1 MKDLSNHYIGHDD
14 PATPPDGGCMGSI
27 IAMVLGLILCGII
40 TFFTGCTPRTIVET
54 HEVPVYVHDT
64 LTTTVVRYDSI
75 HHRDSIYL
83 ETFIKGDTVHVNKYV
98 EKWRTKTETKH
109 DTITRSV
116 ETPVEVERT
125 VTITKEVAKPLTGW
139 QTFRIW
145 LGSIVIL
152 LAASTLIVLALY
164 LLYTY
169 RPKRNKS

>member
-1 MKDLSNHYIGHDD
+1 MKDLSNHYIGHED
-14 PATPPDGGCMGSI
+14 PTMPPDGGCMGSI

-145 LGSIVIL
+145 LANIVLVL
-152 LAASTLIVLALY
+152 LAVALAGLAAFLVYY
-164 LLYTY
+164 L
-169 RPKRNKS
+169 RFKPKKT

>member
-1 MKDLSNHYIGHDD
+1 MKDLSNHYIGHD
-14 PATPPDGGCMGSI
+14 PTTPPDGGCMGSI

-83 ETFIKGDTVHVNKYV
+83 ETFIKGDTVHINKYV

-145 LGSIVIL
+145 LGNIVLTL
-152 LAASTLIVLALY
+152 LAAALAGLAIFLVYY
-164 LLYTY
+164 LRFKAKKT
-169 RPKRNKS
+169 